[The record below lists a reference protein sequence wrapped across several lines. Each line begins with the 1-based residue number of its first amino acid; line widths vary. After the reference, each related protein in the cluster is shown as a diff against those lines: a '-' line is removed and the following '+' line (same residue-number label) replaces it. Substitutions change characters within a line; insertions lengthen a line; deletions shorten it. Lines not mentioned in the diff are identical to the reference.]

1 MKDLKRAIDL
11 ITVEKLEKV
20 FSFLKWRE
28 LDVLMNGRVR
38 QFVSPDDEYVALIP
52 LVKEFSDYY
61 RVMGETLQSIASFE
75 NRSIE
80 ALVNRILNP
89 SYDIQKWR
97 IANNYT
103 SDGKI
108 PFFSMTDTIE
118 KIKDVLATAYLD
130 TLNPTRFHKK
140 VYTTDV
146 NKNISEYSFGQTEI
160 GSYILNILCPL
171 GNYQYTIFNPTEQDI
186 PLNRKINMRLLSSI
200 DNIQKDLK
208 NSNNNKVDEDVDQGL
223 YSINFLDS
231 LVDIY
236 DETKDTEMNIIV
248 DWCKDIGFV
257 NEPPISSIKL
267 EPIFME
273 KVNFI
278 ADKYRPK
285 KEKNIKKTYYGK
297 IESITANPKVED
309 REYVQIKIVTIGDD
323 NKKLNIQSR
332 LNYSTFYSIVKIAF
346 DNGSNIK
353 LSGIQKNIG
362 KQKWIDNG
370 ILELLDV

>member
-1 MKDLKRAIDL
+1 MKDLKRARDL

-285 KEKNIKKTYYGK
+285 KEENIKKTYYGK

>member
-285 KEKNIKKTYYGK
+285 KEENIKKTYYGK
-297 IESITANPKVED
+297 IESITANPKAED

>member
-103 SDGKI
+103 SDGKM

-285 KEKNIKKTYYGK
+285 KEENIKKTYYGK

>member
-118 KIKDVLATAYLD
+118 KIKDVLATAHLD

-285 KEKNIKKTYYGK
+285 KEENIKKTYYGK

>member
-1 MKDLKRAIDL
+1 MKDLKRAINL

-285 KEKNIKKTYYGK
+285 KEENIKKTYYGK

>member
-118 KIKDVLATAYLD
+118 KIKGVLATAYLD
-130 TLNPTRFHKK
+130 TLNPTRFHKE

-285 KEKNIKKTYYGK
+285 KEENIKKTYYGK

>member
-108 PFFSMTDTIE
+108 PFFSMKDTIE

-285 KEKNIKKTYYGK
+285 KEENIKKTYYGK

>member
-1 MKDLKRAIDL
+1 MSTRIFQNILLDKLKL
-11 ITVEKLEKV
+11 
-20 FSFLKWRE
+20 
-28 LDVLMNGRVR
+28 
-38 QFVSPDDEYVALIP
+38 
-52 LVKEFSDYY
+52 
-61 RVMGETLQSIASFE
+61 
-75 NRSIE
+75 
-80 ALVNRILNP
+80 
-89 SYDIQKWR
+89 
-97 IANNYT
+97 
-103 SDGKI
+103 
-108 PFFSMTDTIE
+108 
-118 KIKDVLATAYLD
+118 
-130 TLNPTRFHKK
+130 
-140 VYTTDV
+140 
-146 NKNISEYSFGQTEI
+146 

-285 KEKNIKKTYYGK
+285 KEENIKKTYYGK

>member
-20 FSFLKWRE
+20 FSFFKWRE

-285 KEKNIKKTYYGK
+285 KEENIKKTYYGK